1 MGYTLSANLHDRGFI
16 MSKMSM
22 RKAAIGLLAFAL
34 ASAPVFA
41 HCGGWHDAHFGGRYL
56 VNSSAW
62 GQMGLIGDW
71 IYYDSNYIVEIDF
84 DRDGDME
91 IKMRNRNQTETEWE
105 GFWTATSEQIS
116 FNIVKKEVKNLSSPV
131 HRKTTER
138 LSETWTISY
147 SLSADGKLTLSCAN
161 LPDIMSSTVYQRD

>member
-1 MGYTLSANLHDRGFI
+1 
-16 MSKMSM
+16 MSKTSI

-34 ASAPVFA
+34 ASAPVLA
-41 HCGGWHDAHFGGRYL
+41 HCGGGHYAHFASSYL
-56 VNSSAW
+56 ANASAW
-62 GQMGLIGDW
+62 GQMSLVGDW
-71 IYYDSNYIVEIDF
+71 IYYDSSCIVEIDF

-91 IKMRNRNQTETEWE
+91 IKMRDRNQTETEWE
-105 GFWTATSEQIS
+105 GFWTATAEQIS
-116 FNIVKKEVKNLSSPV
+116 FNVVKKEVKDLSSPIR
-131 HRKTTER
+131 RKTTER